1 MNHDKLFIVSHGD
14 GLKSHLS
21 LDADGNK
28 SLCGRKMRKFPKKVT
43 QIEVLNP
50 LLIAH
55 VCHKCLKASGV
66 IE

>member
-1 MNHDKLFIVSHGD
+1 MKYNKLFLVSQRE

-21 LDADGNK
+21 FDADGNK
-28 SLCGRKMRKFPKKVT
+28 SLCGRKMRKSPKIVT
-43 QIEVLNP
+43 EIEVLNP